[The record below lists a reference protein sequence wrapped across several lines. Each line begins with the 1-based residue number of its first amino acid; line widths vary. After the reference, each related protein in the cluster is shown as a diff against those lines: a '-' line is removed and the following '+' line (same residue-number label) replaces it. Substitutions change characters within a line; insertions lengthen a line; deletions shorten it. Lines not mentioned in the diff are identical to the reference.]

1 MHRRGNEGRDGEAVR
16 KRDAQDIVT
25 GSFDGTDPDKDQRK
39 CSNEFSEARTEF
51 THPSMQS
58 NCPLADNLVVAT
70 ALFRCVSTR
79 PDRAERLQGHRKKK
93 VTIQLATPSRAFEA
107 YPPA

>member
-1 MHRRGNEGRDGEAVR
+1 VHRRGNEGRDGEAVR

-70 ALFRCVSTR
+70 R
-79 PDRAERLQGHRKKK
+79 PLSLGFDASASQKKIS
-93 VTIQLATPSRAFEA
+93 IQLAPPSRAFEA